1 MSSFNASYGGQQAH
15 AWAIT
20 FMSVSGD
27 VGELVVNGTN
37 ITSGDVA
44 VTERVKVSLS
54 NDESSSPRNCSY
66 YFLLSVLCR
75 HPS

>member
-1 MSSFNASYGGQQAH
+1 MTQVNVSSYNASFGGQQAH

-44 VTERVKVSLS
+44 VTERVKVC
-54 NDESSSPRNCSY
+54 SSVDY
-66 YFLLSVLCR
+66 
-75 HPS
+75 